1 MVQYK
6 TPGVY
11 VREESNLS
19 PSVVGVSTAI
29 PAFIGVVAKG
39 NETADPFKIS
49 SLLDYQTKF
58 GGYVDVDFGGG
69 SNNVVTTDTTSAQ
82 SYDPIVSENG
92 TWMVFDADAQE
103 YKETT
108 CPVADEQ
115 GNDVNAPMIGEDGYW
130 CVWDIQAEEYVTTQ
144 ILGKKP
150 AEPAASAAPAEPAAC
165 GSIPDNKYTMY
176 DSIRLFYLNGG
187 SDCYIVPLEKEA
199 SDEDYLKAI
208 KSLEDIDE
216 VTLLVLPDVNS
227 VQPDMALT
235 IQAEALAH
243 CEKMKDRFAILSVK
257 CTGDLDS
264 DMSTFRGG
272 IGMKGLCYGAAYY
285 PYVKTSWK
293 RDIAFDDVIKTMSN
307 YEDIASQFSDEVVK
321 QSFLKDQT
329 NQADALIAYEK
340 VKKDVRKAYI
350 NAHLS
355 EVKGYEEQLAKI
367 QESLSKVPPCGAIA
381 GIYSYVDANK
391 GVWQAPANISIS
403 GVSGATMFISDDKQ
417 EKMNVHDSG
426 KSINAIR
433 FFSGKGVLVWGART
447 LDALGSEWRYIPVR
461 RLFNYVEESIQES
474 TAWAV
479 FQPNDSNTWVRIK
492 CQIENFLSNLWSE
505 GAFAGATPD
514 QAFFV
519 QVGLGIS
526 MTTQDI
532 LDGYLKVNIGLAAVR
547 PAEFIVLTFSHK
559 LQES

>member
-39 NETADPFKIS
+39 NETADPFKIY

-58 GGYVDVDFGGG
+58 GGYVDVDFGDG
-69 SNNVVTTDTTSAQ
+69 SNNVDITDTTSAP
-82 SYDPIVSENG
+82 SYDPKKSENG
-92 TWMVFDADAQE
+92 TWMVFDADAQDF
-103 YKETT
+103 KETT

-115 GNDVNAPMIGEDGYW
+115 GNEVNAPMIGEDGYW
-130 CVWDIQAEEYVTTQ
+130 CVWDIQAEEYVATQ

-150 AEPAASAAPAEPAAC
+150 AEPAEPAAPAAPAAS
-165 GSIPDNKYTMY
+165 GSIPENKYTMY

-187 SDCYIVPLEKEA
+187 SDCYIVPLRKEA
-199 SDEDYLKAI
+199 SHEEYINAI

-307 YEDIASQFSDEVVK
+307 YNKIKELFSDDVVK
-321 QSFLKDQT
+321 ASYFNDVVETEETL
-329 NQADALIAYEK
+329 ADYEK
-340 VKKDVRKAYI
+340 VKVDVKKAYI

-355 EVKGYEEQLAKI
+355 EVEGYEEQLAKI

-526 MTTQDI
+526 MTSQDI